1 MAECIQVQRVS
12 KRYGDCLALDAVDM
26 TVPEG
31 KVFALLGEN
40 GAGKTTLI
48 KILTGFL
55 KPDWGTATI
64 LGLDCQRD
72 TRMLRHRIGYV
83 ADSPPLYEWM
93 TPTEIGWFTSA
104 FYDETFEGVYRK
116 LIEEYQVPFHTKIK
130 SLSKGQRAKVALAL
144 ATAHDPELLILD
156 EPTAGLDPIVRRQFL
171 ESMVER
177 TVGGRS
183 VLLSTHHIN
192 EVERVADMVAMVHH
206 GRLKLVQPLDVLKDR
221 TQIVTATIDDAHREL
236 IPPKAE
242 ILSHTIR
249 GRQSRWVVAD
259 LAEDWESE
267 FVAQGGVRGPQ
278 LTRPSL
284 EEIFVAVCGQPIVK
298 SDTPPK
304 REISAEIEEDTLMA
318 IAAASEPNVGR

>member
-1 MAECIQVQRVS
+1 MADCIEVQRVS

-55 KPDWGTATI
+55 KPDWGNASI
-64 LGLDCQRD
+64 LGLDCQREA
-72 TRMLRHRIGYV
+72 RLLRHRIGYV

-144 ATAHDPELLILD
+144 ATAHDPDLLILD

-171 ESMVER
+171 ESMVDR

-192 EVERVADMVAMVHH
+192 EVERVADVVAMVHH
-206 GRLKLVQPLDVLKDR
+206 GRMKLVQPLDVLKER
-221 TQIVTATIDDAHREL
+221 TQIVTATIDDAHAEL

-242 ILSHTIR
+242 ILSHTLR

-259 LAEDWESE
+259 LAEGWEPE
-267 FVAQGGVRGPQ
+267 FVAQGGVRNHH
-278 LTRPSL
+278 TSRPSL

-298 SDTPPK
+298 QEV
-304 REISAEIEEDTLMA
+304 REEAGPLPEIEEDTLLA
-318 IAAASEPNVGR
+318 IAAASEPNSGR